1 MQRLRELIAHGGIA
15 VLTVVFALGFA
26 VFFLAQAV
34 SGQVVFAIQQQG
46 RDDDGGFWEIGFTI
60 ADTRISF
67 SEVLLSAIT
76 LVLLALA
83 LWGAWRLTGRAA
95 RVCPECRS
103 SVPAAA
109 SVCRF
114 CTSELAPPP
123 VADA

>member
-1 MQRLRELIAHGGIA
+1 VQRLRELMAHGGIA
-15 VLTVVFALGFA
+15 VLAIVFALAFA
-26 VFFLAQAV
+26 VFHLAQAV

-46 RDDDGGFWEIGFTI
+46 RDGDGGFLEIGFTI
-60 ADTRISF
+60 AGTRISF
-67 SEVLLSAIT
+67 AEVLLSALT

-83 LWGAWRLTGRAA
+83 LLGAWKLTRRAA

-103 SVPAAA
+103 SVPATA

-114 CTSELAPPP
+114 CTSELAPPQ

>member
-1 MQRLRELIAHGGIA
+1 MERLRELLAHGGIVTLA
-15 VLTVVFALGFA
+15 VVFALAFA
-26 VFFLAQAV
+26 VFNLAQAL
-34 SGQVVFAIQQQG
+34 SYQVLFAIQQQG
-46 RDDDGGFWEIGFTI
+46 RDDDGGFLDIGFTI
-60 ADTRISF
+60 ADTRISLA
-67 SEVLLSAIT
+67 EVLSYTLT

-83 LWGAWRLTGRAA
+83 LLGAWRLTRRAA

-114 CTSELAPPP
+114 CTTELAPTP

>member
-1 MQRLRELIAHGGIA
+1 VQRLRELMAHGGIA
-15 VLTVVFALGFA
+15 TLAIVFALAFA
-26 VFFLAQAV
+26 VFDLAQSV

-46 RDDDGGFWEIGFTI
+46 RDEDGGFLDLGFTI
-60 ADTRISF
+60 ADTRIHLAD
-67 SEVLLSAIT
+67 VLLNALT

-83 LWGAWRLTGRAA
+83 LLGVWKLTRRAA

-103 SVPAAA
+103 SVPVAA

-114 CTSELAPPP
+114 CTTEFTQPR